1 MAYNVYCL
9 CDVCGD
15 TIINFTNRTVSVSKM
30 RQIAKDQGW
39 IATPSKGWICP
50 FCKETLKHSNE
61 DRKDNDDE
69 A

>member
-15 TIINFTNRTVSVSKM
+15 TIINFTNASVSISRM
-30 RQIAKDQGW
+30 RQIAKNQGW
-39 IATPSKGWICP
+39 IATPAKGWICP
-50 FCKETLKHSNE
+50 VCRENAKINNKE
-61 DRKDNDDE
+61 RKGNSYE